1 MKTALILSVLSL
13 SALSVVSAGQT
24 PSLLA
29 KLQQDYP
36 SEETWEDVMSE
47 FKFFS
52 KTLYTTYNGFIRGFY
67 REHDR
72 VVVPEECLGEWV
84 TKNLTYLERV
94 WEKVW
99 NFEILNIPYDD
110 AIEAAKDVVN
120 LIYRNRDFCAVDKLV
135 TDISSICDY
144 EECLDDID
152 VINNIKTNL
161 FAIVAKLEPVLE
173 YFLSPDLMESE
184 DDEDIEKMADT
195 FGEAYGAVMS
205 YILGFNKRF
214 N

>member
-1 MKTALILSVLSL
+1 MKTALILGMLSL
-13 SALSVVSAGQT
+13 AAVSARQT

-29 KLQQDYP
+29 QLKQDYP
-36 SEETWEDVMSE
+36 NEETWEDVMSE

-52 KTLYTTYNGFIRGFY
+52 KTIYTTYNGFVRGFY

-72 VVVPEECLGEWV
+72 VVVPQECLGEWV
-84 TKNLTYLERV
+84 TQNLTYLERV

-99 NFEILNIPYDD
+99 DFEILNIPYDD

-120 LIYRNRDFCAVDKLV
+120 LIYRNRDYCMIDKLI

-144 EECLDDID
+144 EDCLDDIN
-152 VINNIKTNL
+152 VIENIKTNL
-161 FAIVAKLEPVLE
+161 FAIAAKAEPLLE
-173 YFLSPDLMESE
+173 YFLSPTLMESE
-184 DDEDIEKMADT
+184 EDEDILKMADT

-205 YILGFNKRF
+205 YILGFTKRF
-214 N
+214 K